1 MLDRVGGYRL
11 ESVLGHGGQGTVY
24 LGRSPDGTPVAVKVL
39 HPHLIADDDARGRFV
54 REAAAARRV
63 EEFSTAR
70 VLKAGAEGGQPYVVS
85 EYVPGES
92 LQQLVSRDG
101 PRDAGALRRLA
112 IGTAAALAAI
122 HRAGIVHRDFK
133 PSNVL
138 LGPDGPRVI
147 DFGIAKAIDATATS
161 GLVGTPAY
169 MAPEQVAGE
178 GAGAPADVFA
188 WGLTMVFAATGRAAF
203 GGDGVPAVFH
213 RVLHHQPDLSALPP
227 PLRGVVGAC
236 LAKRPELRPTAQQV
250 AHELLGAAGAT
261 GSAAGATMVVSE
273 RTAAVAR
280 TGLVLAA
287 LALAGIPML
296 SAVLSGVPWLSGAL
310 IGPAVWML
318 QTLALML
325 PLLLAGLALR
335 RENPVLAWAVLGS
348 LALPV
353 ATETIGLGY
362 AYALD
367 QVAPLP
373 VLQFDLAGSALCYL
387 AAGGL
392 FWSRSRSFAAATWL
406 LGLVHAA
413 AAAAWLAGAMSA
425 WYVFGTLLAIT
436 LWAMWLA
443 ARFRVVFR
451 REP

>member
-39 HPHLIADDDARGRFV
+39 HPHLVADDDARERFV
-54 REAAAARRV
+54 QEAAAARRV

-70 VLKAGAEGGQPYVVS
+70 ILEAGAEGDQPYVVS

-92 LQQLVSRDG
+92 LQQLVARDG
-101 PRDAGALRRLA
+101 PRDAGGLRRLA
-112 IGTAAALAAI
+112 IGTAAALAGI

-188 WGLTMVFAATGRAAF
+188 WGLTMVFAATGRTAF

-250 AHELLGAAGAT
+250 AHELLG
-261 GSAAGATMVVSE
+261 
-273 RTAAVAR
+273 TAEAREPLPPLLVGEPIALVTR
-280 TGLVLAA
+280 TGLALAAVPLILVLSTALTGAPVLAA
-287 LALAGIPML
+287 VTSRLG
-296 SAVLSGVPWLSGAL
+296 SAVWL
-310 IGPAVWML
+310 L
-318 QTLALML
+318 QTVAMAL
-325 PLLLAGLALR
+325 PLLLAGLVFR
-335 RENPVLAWAVLGS
+335 RERPVLGWALLGS
-348 LALPV
+348 LALPM
-353 ATETIGLGY
+353 ATEVIS
-362 AYALD
+362 
-367 QVAPLP
+367 QVTTTAPDVIAP
-373 VLQFDLAGSALCYL
+373 IAVLQLDLAGNGLCHLL
-387 AAGGL
+387 AAGL
-392 FWSRSRSFAAATWL
+392 FWSRSRPFALATAL

-425 WYVFGTLLAIT
+425 PIVYGTLLALAVWA
-436 LWAMWLA
+436 LWFA